1 MSARKVLEA
10 LFKSLQHC
18 WGSGGSGELFEQLIG
33 HSSSI
38 LSTEEDFNFIR
49 RACTASMSLQA
60 YHFMSRIDIVY
71 TLICTV
77 ATTSSQQ
84 YNETY

>member
-10 LFKSLQHC
+10 LFKSLEHC
-18 WGSGGSGELFEQLIG
+18 WGSRGSGELFEQLIG

-60 YHFMSRIDIVY
+60 YSLQEQDRYCLYIDLHNYYYIF
-71 TLICTV
+71 TAI
-77 ATTSSQQ
+77 Q
-84 YNETY
+84 